1 MGATVSYGRY
11 WPFSGVAENWDLPL
25 GTVRKY
31 SQLPCSGF
39 RMPWIAASPG
49 LEIGPAG
56 SPAFRYV
63 LYGPGVWV
71 CLIVALTAY
80 LPSPYSTV
88 LSNCRCMP
96 ILRRLL
102 MTSAI
107 FG

>member
-1 MGATVSYGRY
+1 MAG
-11 WPFSGVAENWDLPL
+11 
-25 GTVRKY
+25 
-31 SQLPCSGF
+31 CST
-39 RMPWIAASPG
+39 PWIAASPG

-63 LYGPGVWV
+63 LYGPGVLV

-96 ILRRLL
+96 MARRLW